1 MAAERTT
8 TTAAT
13 ALTATMPRVTERIA
27 DMALTREIIRK
38 IENMPK
44 EIAVN
49 LSEPGVYPP
58 YLAGAMPRKLD
69 NLLKGWLIISV

>member
-1 MAAERTT
+1 MAAEGTT
-8 TTAAT
+8 TTAST
-13 ALTATMPRVTERIA
+13 AMTATMPGVTKRMP
-27 DMALTREIIRK
+27 DMAGTTEIIRR

-58 YLAGAMPRKLD
+58 YSAGAVPRKPD

>member
-49 LSEPGVYPP
+49 LSEPGVYSP
-58 YLAGAMPRKLD
+58 GAVPRKPD